1 MKKETIKFIFNAKS
15 EPDMAIA
22 YSVNTN
28 QKKEIPKELIV
39 KKLNELKNQHFN
51 VSCKMKNRDL
61 SSTFLFKIKNDN
73 EEFLARIIINNDD
86 PFYDQID
93 NLCNLYT
100 LKKKYKI
107 LKIIALTTGFILV
120 ATNPTVQ
127 KHASN
132 FVKNVIEKDD
142 EKFIKEADLN
152 KLNSLISR
160 LQINGLSR
168 EEYYELRNLISKYQ
182 SEIEEPEK
190 YEQIINENQEKIR

>member
-1 MKKETIKFIFNAKS
+1 M
-15 EPDMAIA
+15 
-22 YSVNTN
+22 
-28 QKKEIPKELIV
+28 
-39 KKLNELKNQHFN
+39 
-51 VSCKMKNRDL
+51 
-61 SSTFLFKIKNDN
+61 
-73 EEFLARIIINNDD
+73 
-86 PFYDQID
+86 
-93 NLCNLYT
+93 
-100 LKKKYKI
+100 KKKYKI
-107 LKIIALTTGFILV
+107 LKIIALTTGFVLV
-120 ATNPTVQ
+120 AANPTVQ

-190 YEQIINENQEKIR
+190 YEQIINEIKKK